1 MLLMTARMYKLES
14 ITKVVALLL
23 APSATS
29 IIASWQINTSHFLQ
43 SNTTADIIIII
54 IIIIVIIFLVISFT
68 LQINKRYLL
77 QIISIFIFN
86 NENGIE
92 EWLAFHQYSH
102 LMVRPGGPISEL
114 V

>member
-43 SNTTADIIIII
+43 SNTTADIII